1 MVAERRERAFSRDLN
16 SLGPG
21 FLVQGGLEWCLDP
34 EMIDDPLPGVS
45 PHKIPDSPQPP
56 GARGGVSD
64 DARMQFFDARTQILD
79 ATSFG
84 PTSGFWRKK
93 PQGVSHLS
101 SRDTNT
107 ISAILVVE
115 NWVQMSLSGE
125 KPPFRVF
132 RPPPTPTGDE
142 IEGRG

>member
-1 MVAERRERAFSRDLN
+1 MTHSRGYLLTKSQIHHN
-16 SLGPG
+16 
-21 FLVQGGLEWCLDP
+21 
-34 EMIDDPLPGVS
+34 
-45 PHKIPDSPQPP
+45 PP

-115 NWVQMSLSGE
+115 NWVRMSLSDE